1 MGGESATPASTNGY
15 SVITSP
21 APSAAL
27 SPYDQKMYEAMSTD
41 VKKKSMKKQMSQA
54 YPTLS
59 PAQSV
64 KGYSQ
69 GPPMYNQHGQP
80 MHYAPMHYGYP
91 HPPPAQYQPVQYG
104 GAGSF
109 RAVPMPEKVVDVE
122 ETKPEET
129 KAVQKSSSRIPRISE
144 RTEIEETAPLIQKE
158 DSQMPP
164 LEGSVED
171 IVEKISEISEKSS
184 KPASSIRS
192 SHSSLN
198 AKFEASFHEA
208 ADENANTDTL
218 PYDSKLKPEEVVVAE
233 VKVEEA
239 TDEGID
245 EEFTEDVPAG
255 QSTPSPLRPTALPRQ
270 ARAVAVAD
278 SETES
283 DTEETVVIEK
293 ALPEVKAAPP
303 IIVTQ
308 PTQEDEIVIVN
319 ESMVQKERPEVE
331 SIQAD
336 DIEMKNSAE
345 IKDKSELE
353 EIKEPENTPVDNA
366 DEKTEDV
373 PEDVLEEKPEE
384 KREAKLEEKP
394 EETPEEKP
402 EEEPESEPEEKV
414 DEEPEAKEDEQPS
427 EEPVETTKVVAEVVP
442 EDKPEDGPKQTPE
455 VEPEIPSED
464 KPDTQSKD
472 NQDDKSDDQ
481 SEENAP
487 TEDIVEQVTEDL
499 KVESEDNIEPEK
511 EIKLEP
517 TEDEVWDK
525 AAAAATIAATS
536 SSEPTEKIEKDLI
549 VESEVVPKAID
560 EEKVPSSY
568 AENQTIIADEI
579 EPADKVETEDEFI
592 SATEATDASEDDA
605 DSEESDV
612 EEKINKTIEE
622 MKLQLENEKLA
633 NTSLTSKDDQT
644 ITDISEMS
652 SMQDYAS
659 CETLDSVSTLQ
670 GDSDTPELKQRPVS
684 MVSSTG
690 IVFPETDAAMV
701 ETENL
706 IKNSYEAAV
715 QALGTTDEETETS
728 EYEEID
734 SDLKLTTKLTPEP
747 KPETK
752 SDSDS
757 ERQQIRVEK
766 ELGKIASDID
776 KVADN
781 LASSQENLINK

>member
-1 MGGESATPASTNGY
+1 MSESDN
-15 SVITSP
+15 
-21 APSAAL
+21 L
-27 SPYDQKMYEAMSTD
+27 
-41 VKKKSMKKQMSQA
+41 
-54 YPTLS
+54 
-59 PAQSV
+59 
-64 KGYSQ
+64 
-69 GPPMYNQHGQP
+69 
-80 MHYAPMHYGYP
+80 
-91 HPPPAQYQPVQYG
+91 
-104 GAGSF
+104 
-109 RAVPMPEKVVDVE
+109 
-122 ETKPEET
+122 
-129 KAVQKSSSRIPRISE
+129 
-144 RTEIEETAPLIQKE
+144 ETAPLIQKE

-319 ESMVQKERPEVE
+319 ESMVQKEKPEGE
-331 SIQAD
+331 SIQDD

-384 KREAKLEEKP
+384 KLEEKPEEKP

-402 EEEPESEPEEKV
+402 EEEPKSEPEEKV

-427 EEPVETTKVVAEVVP
+427 EEPVETTKIVAEVVP

-464 KPDTQSKD
+464 KPDTQLKD

-481 SEENAP
+481 SEENAS

-499 KVESEDNIEPEK
+499 KVDSEDNIEPEK

-592 SATEATDASEDDA
+592 SATEATDPSDDDA

-633 NTSLTSKDDQT
+633 NTSLTSKDGKFSLSRGLSPLDSLDFWETISHHLVGRIVGHSPDVCYKPQYDFNLIFFLDQT

-715 QALGTTDEETETS
+715 QALGTTGTFNF
-728 EYEEID
+728 
-734 SDLKLTTKLTPEP
+734 
-747 KPETK
+747 
-752 SDSDS
+752 
-757 ERQQIRVEK
+757 ERMAVLSVYFK
-766 ELGKIASDID
+766 
-776 KVADN
+776 
-781 LASSQENLINK
+781 

>member
-1 MGGESATPASTNGY
+1 
-15 SVITSP
+15 
-21 APSAAL
+21 
-27 SPYDQKMYEAMSTD
+27 
-41 VKKKSMKKQMSQA
+41 
-54 YPTLS
+54 
-59 PAQSV
+59 
-64 KGYSQ
+64 
-69 GPPMYNQHGQP
+69 
-80 MHYAPMHYGYP
+80 
-91 HPPPAQYQPVQYG
+91 
-104 GAGSF
+104 
-109 RAVPMPEKVVDVE
+109 
-122 ETKPEET
+122 
-129 KAVQKSSSRIPRISE
+129 
-144 RTEIEETAPLIQKE
+144 
-158 DSQMPP
+158 MPP

-218 PYDSKLKPEEVVVAE
+218 PYDSKLKPEEVVVAD

-245 EEFTEDVPAG
+245 DEFTEDVPAG

-308 PTQEDEIVIVN
+308 PTQEDKIVIVN
-319 ESMVQKERPEVE
+319 ESMVQKEKPEVE
-331 SIQAD
+331 SIQTD
-336 DIEMKNSAE
+336 DIEMKNPAE
-345 IKDKSELE
+345 TKDKSDLN
-353 EIKEPENTPVDNA
+353 EIKEPENTLVDNA

-384 KREAKLEEKP
+384 KPEEKSEEKPKEKLEEKP

-414 DEEPEAKEDEQPS
+414 DEEPEAKQDEQPS
-427 EEPVETTKVVAEVVP
+427 EELVETTKVVAEVVP
-442 EDKPEDGPKQTPE
+442 EDKPEDGLEQTPE
-455 VEPEIPSED
+455 VEPEIQSEE
-464 KPDTQSKD
+464 KPGTESKD
-472 NQDDKSDDQ
+472 NQDDKSEDQ

-487 TEDIVEQVTEDL
+487 TGDVVEQVTEDL
-499 KVESEDNIEPEK
+499 KVESEDKIEPEK
-511 EIKLEP
+511 KIKLEP

-525 AAAAATIAATS
+525 AAAATTIAATS
-536 SSEPTEKIEKDLI
+536 SSEPTEKIEEDLI
-549 VESEVVPKAID
+549 VESEIIPKAID

-568 AENQTIIADEI
+568 SENQTIIADEI

-592 SATEATDASEDDA
+592 SATEATDASDDDA

-633 NTSLTSKDDQT
+633 NTSLTSKDGKFAL
-644 ITDISEMS
+644 SRGLS
-652 SMQDYAS
+652 GV
-659 CETLDSVSTLQ
+659 L
-670 GDSDTPELKQRPVS
+670 GD
-684 MVSSTG
+684 
-690 IVFPETDAAMV
+690 
-701 ETENL
+701 N
-706 IKNSYEAAV
+706 
-715 QALGTTDEETETS
+715 
-728 EYEEID
+728 
-734 SDLKLTTKLTPEP
+734 
-747 KPETK
+747 
-752 SDSDS
+752 
-757 ERQQIRVEK
+757 
-766 ELGKIASDID
+766 
-776 KVADN
+776 
-781 LASSQENLINK
+781 